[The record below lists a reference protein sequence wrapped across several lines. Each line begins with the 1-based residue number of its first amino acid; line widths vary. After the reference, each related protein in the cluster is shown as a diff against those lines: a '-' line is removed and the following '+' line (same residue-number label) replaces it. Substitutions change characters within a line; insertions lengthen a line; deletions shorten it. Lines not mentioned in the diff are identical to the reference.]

1 MVAEARER
9 GSYVVDAV
17 CPLVTKVHHE
27 VKVRA
32 GKGFRIVYVH
42 APAAWLSLMIYST
55 MAVSAAIGMIW
66 RMKVAHAVAAER
78 GAKGI
83 LICGSGIGMSVA
95 ANKVTGIR
103 AALVW
108 DATSARLCRQHNDAN
123 ILCLGARLI
132 GPEVALDCVRAFLT
146 ADFDTQGRHSKRL
159 ELIQQMEKK

>member
-1 MVAEARER
+1 MAKHPLFLGSDHAGVRLKALVIEKLRVEFSEFEIQDFGTHEEA
-9 GSYVVDAV
+9 STDY
-17 CPLVTKVHHE
+17 PLY
-27 VKVRA
+27 A
-32 GKGFRIVYVH
+32 Q
-42 APAAWLSLMIYST
+42 
-55 MAVSAAIGMIW
+55 
-66 RMKVAHAVAAER
+66 KVAHAVAAER